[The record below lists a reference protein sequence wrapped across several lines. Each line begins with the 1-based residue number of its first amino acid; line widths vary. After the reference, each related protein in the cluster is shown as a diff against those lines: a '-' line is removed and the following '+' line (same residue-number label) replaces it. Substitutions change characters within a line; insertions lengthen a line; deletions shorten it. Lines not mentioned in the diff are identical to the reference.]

1 VSTDGRHP
9 RPQGRRHRGG
19 RVSQAHVSEQCRRG
33 AAGYGE
39 LPCLE
44 TEMNG
49 NCLDGAI
56 PVGKVPFLARQD
68 LFFCSGRNRV
78 ADWTA
83 RGYARGDYGRQG
95 FSRPAGPQTEA
106 AYLVDL

>member
-1 VSTDGRHP
+1 
-9 RPQGRRHRGG
+9 
-19 RVSQAHVSEQCRRG
+19 
-33 AAGYGE
+33 
-39 LPCLE
+39 
-44 TEMNG
+44 MNG

>member
-1 VSTDGRHP
+1 
-9 RPQGRRHRGG
+9 
-19 RVSQAHVSEQCRRG
+19 
-33 AAGYGE
+33 
-39 LPCLE
+39 
-44 TEMNG
+44 MNG

-56 PVGKVPFLARQD
+56 PVGKASFLARQD

-106 AYLVDL
+106 AYLVDPLGVQLPRRLTEKVPQESVTSEPNNSS